1 MRGSRP
7 STLPRGYSFPRGATN
22 RQPLGPYLAVAACA
36 ALAPAVLDLTLE
48 LSPIWLP
55 WAALT
60 ARLDGTRI
68 LAGHASHRTEDRMDA
83 RRFDSLVLALAERV
97 ASRRLVA
104 TGLFAAAVAPA
115 LGGLDAAAK
124 RRHKHRKRRKRKPLR
139 CQGDS
144 CDGTGGKPCG
154 GRDGCQCYRAA
165 QGGNVC
171 ASAAQSSLDRTCD
184 THKDCRRGQVCV
196 EGGPACGGSGL
207 RFCKKACS
215 K

>member
-1 MRGSRP
+1 MAAMTTGMAGNDVR
-7 STLPRGYSFPRGATN
+7 TTN
-22 RQPLGPYLAVAACA
+22 RQPLGPYLAVVACA

-48 LSPIWLP
+48 LSPTWLP

-83 RRFDSLVLALAERV
+83 RRFDSLVQTLAERV

-124 RRHKHRKRRKRKPLR
+124 RRRKHRKRRKRKPLR

-154 GRDGCQCYRAA
+154 GRDSCQCYRAA

-207 RFCKKACS
+207 RFCKKACY